1 MPGLEF
7 SSAAKPGTLRNQP
20 VLPFFSIKSSMS
32 LTVLRVKGEPGKHCR
47 QNSKGDM
54 SPCHQSRNLRIQEG
68 KLKFFHPVNI
78 EPARPLGKAYPIG
91 YRGGRVVFRLPGHV
105 PVTHSFQSSGSVATC
120 LSCGYAWLGVS
131 TRGQ

>member
-1 MPGLEF
+1 
-7 SSAAKPGTLRNQP
+7 
-20 VLPFFSIKSSMS
+20 MS

-131 TRGQ
+131 TRGSVKLQLSLPSIPQRLVHGAACCFLQGSWA